1 MTRILAIETSCDETA
16 AAVIAEGRYILSNV
30 VATQIDLHR
39 RYGGVFPEVAS
50 RQHVL
55 AINPVI
61 EEALAQAGLA
71 WAELDAIAVTEGPG
85 LAGSLLVGVNAAKGL
100 AFMAGLPLVAVNH
113 LEGHVYSNWL
123 EPRRMKDEVR
133 RMNPESGL
141 WDSSFILHPSSFPI
155 LVLIVSGGHTELVL
169 MEEHG
174 RYRRLGGTLDD
185 AAGEAFDKAARL
197 LGLPYPGGPMVQR
210 AAQGGDAGRF
220 PLPRA
225 LMTHADAAQRYN
237 FSFSGLKTAVL
248 RLVREQQTALG
259 DPAWPEGYAQRVTGG
274 EGERESGGTAEP
286 DERMAA
292 GKEQVIRDI
301 AASFQAA
308 VADALVSKTLLA
320 AADCGARHVCV
331 CGGVAANGELRRQ
344 LAERMILPYSI
355 PPIWLCTDNAAM
367 IGAAAH
373 YRFEAG
379 LRAGWDLD
387 VKARLPL
394 ASW

>member
-1 MTRILAIETSCDETA
+1 MTLLLAIETSCDETA
-16 AAVIAEGRYILSNV
+16 AAVIENGRLIRSNV
-30 VATQIDLHR
+30 VASQIDLHR

-55 AINPVI
+55 SIVPVI
-61 EEALAQAGLA
+61 EEALSKAAAA
-71 WAELDAIAVTEGPG
+71 WTDLDAIAVTEGPG
-85 LAGSLLVGVNAAKGL
+85 LVGSLLVGVNAAKAV
-100 AFMAGLPLVAVNH
+100 AFMRGLPLVAVNH

-123 EPRRMKDEVR
+123 QPNVTRSDLRNSQFTVD
-133 RMNPESGL
+133 NSQ
-141 WDSSFILHPSSFPI
+141 FPI

-169 MEEHG
+169 MEDHG

-210 AAQGGDAGRF
+210 AAEGGNPQAF
-220 PLPRA
+220 ALPRA
-225 LMTHADAAQRYN
+225 LLKDPAHRYN

-248 RLVREQQTALG
+248 RVVREQGAEGALG
-259 DPAWPEGYAQRVTGG
+259 D
-274 EGERESGGTAEP
+274 GT
-286 DERMAA
+286 
-292 GKEQVIRDI
+292 VRDI
-301 AASFQAA
+301 AASFQTA
-308 VADALVSKTLLA
+308 VADALVTKTLA
-320 AADCGARHVCV
+320 AAQDFGVARVCV

-344 LAERMILPYSI
+344 LAERMTLPYSI

-373 YRFEAG
+373 YRFLAG
-379 LRAGWDLD
+379 MRAGWDLD

-394 ASW
+394 ASWN